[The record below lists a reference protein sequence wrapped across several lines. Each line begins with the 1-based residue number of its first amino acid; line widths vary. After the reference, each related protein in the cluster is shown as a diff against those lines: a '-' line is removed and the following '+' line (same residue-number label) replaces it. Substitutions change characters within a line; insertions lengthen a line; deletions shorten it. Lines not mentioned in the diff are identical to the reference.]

1 MSLIEYIYMKNL
13 LTSIATVYR
22 PLQLLILLSL
32 FQSSMAAEPIVIDD
46 SAMTRD
52 LGKKIGELVDG
63 EKTTGAKELIE
74 QLSRK
79 TTALALTKP
88 SDKVCDDIYNDC
100 VDSVGIIASVFKCE
114 KCDKWH
120 RSGCATCWI
129 LREDG
134 VMVTNYHVFANAE
147 HSGWGVLLRDGR
159 VCPVKEVLAADKAAD
174 IAIFRVEGEGFNAL
188 KLGEPQKV
196 GGEVHIIAHPDSR
209 FFTYTAGLVSR
220 YYTARSS
227 KSAKTIWMAVTA
239 EFARGSSGGP
249 VLDECGNVVGMVANT
264 QSIYY
269 PKKKKSDLRGP
280 FQMVIRNCVRVA
292 GIQKLIEAK

>member
-1 MSLIEYIYMKNL
+1 M
-13 LTSIATVYR
+13 T
-22 PLQLLILLSL
+22 
-32 FQSSMAAEPIVIDD
+32 AEPIVIND
-46 SAMTRD
+46 SEMTRE
-52 LGKKIGELVDG
+52 LGKKIGELVDTS
-63 EKTTGAKELIE
+63 KTTGAKELTE

-79 TTALALTKP
+79 TTALVLPKP
-88 SDKVCDDIYNDC
+88 SDNESDDIYNDC
-100 VDSVGIIASVFKCE
+100 VDSVGIIASVYKCG

-120 RSGCATCWI
+120 RSGCATCWV
-129 LREDG
+129 LAEDG

-159 VCPVKEVLAADKAAD
+159 VCAVKEVLAADKESD
-174 IAIFRVEGEGFNAL
+174 IAIFRVEGEGFSPL
-188 KLGEPQKV
+188 KLGNPQKV

-220 YYTARSS
+220 YYTARTS
-227 KSAKTIWMAVTA
+227 KAAKTIWMAVTA

-269 PKKKKSDLRGP
+269 PKKKKSDFRGP
-280 FQMVIRNCVRVA
+280 FQMVIRNCVRVVD
-292 GIQKLIEAK
+292 IQKLIEAK

>member
-1 MSLIEYIYMKNL
+1 MFRSLHL
-13 LTSIATVYR
+13 LT
-22 PLQLLILLSL
+22 LLSL
-32 FQSSMAAEPIVIDD
+32 FQFSTAAEPIVIND
-46 SAMTRD
+46 SSLSRD
-52 LGKKIGELVDG
+52 LGEKIGALVDG
-63 EKTTGAKELIE
+63 EKTTGAKVLTK

-79 TTALALTKP
+79 STALTLPKP
-88 SDKVCDDIYNDC
+88 SKKVSTDIYNES
-100 VDSVGIIASVFKCE
+100 VDSVGIIASVYKCG

-129 LREDG
+129 LSEDG

-147 HSGWGVLLRDGR
+147 HSGWGVLLRDGS
-159 VCPVKEVLAADKAAD
+159 VYAVKEVLAADKAAD
-174 IAIFRVEGEGFNAL
+174 VAIFRVEGEGFNAL

-220 YYTARSS
+220 YYAARSS

-269 PKKKKSDLRGP
+269 PKKKESKHLRGP

-292 GIQKLIEAK
+292 DIQKLIEAK

>member
-1 MSLIEYIYMKNL
+1 MYLNERRFGSAI
-13 LTSIATVYR
+13 LTMFR
-22 PLQLLILLSL
+22 PLHLLILLSL
-32 FQSSMAAEPIVIDD
+32 FQFSMAAEPIVIND
-46 SAMTRD
+46 SALSRD
-52 LGKKIGELVDG
+52 LGKKIGELVDAS
-63 EKTTGAKELIE
+63 KTTGAKELIE

-79 TTALALTKP
+79 STALALAKP
-88 SDKVCDDIYNDC
+88 SDKVSTDIYSQC
-100 VDSVGIIASVFKCE
+100 VDSVGIIASVYKCG

-129 LREDG
+129 LSEDG
-134 VMVTNYHVFANAE
+134 VMVTNYHVFENAK

-159 VCPVKEVLAADKAAD
+159 VCAVKEVLAADKSAD

-196 GGEVHIIAHPDSR
+196 GGEAHIIAHPDSR
-209 FFTYTAGLVSR
+209 FFTYTAGVVSR
-220 YYTARSS
+220 YYAARTS
-227 KSAKTIWMAVTA
+227 KTAKTIWMAVTA

-269 PKKKKSDLRGP
+269 PKKKESDSRGP

-292 GIQKLIEAK
+292 DIQNLIEAK

>member
-1 MSLIEYIYMKNL
+1 MEYASEQEVELAVPHIRALQKSMNGVLFGQSELIDLVITGL
-13 LTSIATVYR
+13 LAR
-22 PLQLLILLSL
+22 GHILLEGL
-32 FQSSMAAEPIVIDD
+32 P
-46 SAMTRD
+46 
-52 LGKKIGELVDG
+52 
-63 EKTTGAKELIE
+63 
-74 QLSRK
+74 
-79 TTALALTKP
+79 
-88 SDKVCDDIYNDC
+88 
-100 VDSVGIIASVFKCE
+100 
-114 KCDKWH
+114 
-120 RSGCATCWI
+120 
-129 LREDG
+129 
-134 VMVTNYHVFANAE
+134 
-147 HSGWGVLLRDGR
+147 GWGVLLRDGR

-220 YYTARSS
+220 YYTARSG

-280 FQMVIRNCVRVA
+280 FQMVIRNCVRVVD
-292 GIQKLIEAK
+292 IQKLIEAK

>member
-1 MSLIEYIYMKNL
+1 MFRSLHL
-13 LTSIATVYR
+13 LT
-22 PLQLLILLSL
+22 LLSL
-32 FQSSMAAEPIVIDD
+32 FQFSTAAEPIVIDD
-46 SAMTRD
+46 SSMTRD
-52 LGKKIGELVDG
+52 LGEKIGSLVDG
-63 EKTTGAKELIE
+63 EKTTGAKVLTK

-79 TTALALTKP
+79 STALTLPKP
-88 SDKVCDDIYNDC
+88 SKKVSTDIYTES
-100 VDSVGIIASVFKCE
+100 VDSVGIIASVYKCG

-129 LREDG
+129 LSEDG

-147 HSGWGVLLRDGR
+147 HSGWGVLLRDGS
-159 VCPVKEVLAADKAAD
+159 VYAVKEVLAADKSAD
-174 IAIFRVEGEGFNAL
+174 VAIFRVEGEGFNAL
-188 KLGEPQKV
+188 KLGDQPKV

-209 FFTYTAGLVSR
+209 FFTYTAGFVSR
-220 YYTARSS
+220 YYAAR
-227 KSAKTIWMAVTA
+227 KTKDAAKTIWMAVTA

-269 PKKKKSDLRGP
+269 PKKKGSKHLRGP

-292 GIQKLIEAK
+292 DIQKLIEAK